1 MHSRHSQRGQAMS
14 ELVAAMALFLPLVLA
29 AIYIGKYSDIKHQ
42 AIQASRYAAMERAMD
57 PGSHQSDQVIGNETV
72 ARFFRDGGQHDI
84 GFQDQATAATDGD
97 LNPNWTQPAVG
108 AAPMIARYSDVTV
121 KLTSTNVGGAT
132 LAGIEA
138 PAGVQ
143 FNELDTGNF
152 GVQSDV
158 EVPIADVA
166 DHGPLAALMRGLN
179 LKVGATT
186 VMAGDPWNAA
196 GTQDVAN
203 HFTGLSVDGRLP
215 GLETAFDNP
224 ASEALFDTLTD
235 AGPPRLGC
243 VKPDIVPPN
252 ATKGAKYDPLDDP
265 INPANPNDKCFQ

>member
-1 MHSRHSQRGQAMS
+1 MS

-29 AIYIGKYSDIKHQ
+29 AIYVGKYSDIKHQ
-42 AIQASRYAAMERAMD
+42 AIQASRYAALERAMD
-57 PGSHQSDQVIGNETV
+57 PASHQTDQVIGNETV
-72 ARFFRDGGQHDI
+72 ARFFRDAGQRKI
-84 GFQDQATAATDGD
+84 GFQDQATGATDDGD
-97 LNPNWTQPAVG
+97 LNPNWTGPAAG
-108 AAPMIARYSDVTV
+108 PAGPAPMIARYSDITV
-121 KLTSTNVGGAT
+121 KLTSSNVGGAT

-138 PAGVQ
+138 PAGSQ
-143 FNELDTGNF
+143 FNELNTGNF

-158 EVPIADVA
+158 EVPIVDVA

-186 VMAGDPWNAA
+186 VMAGNPWNAA

-203 HFTGLSVDGRLP
+203 HYTGLSVDGRLP
-215 GLETAFDNP
+215 GLETTFDNP

-252 ATKGAKYDPLDDP
+252 AAKGAKYDPKDDP
-265 INPANPNDKCFQ
+265 INPANPDDKCYQ